1 MLITVAQL
9 EAFTGRVGSSDEV
22 QQGLSELY
30 IKSAQAEII
39 DYLGYNPE
47 DNTDEHAAGLSEY
60 SLAKIQNVCL
70 EIAALIA
77 MENNNNLGV
86 ASSSGAGMVGHS
98 FLNVVDYSRYLAKL
112 SAYRAK
118 TEAV

>member
-9 EAFTGRVGSSDEV
+9 EAFTGRVGGTEEV
-22 QQGLSELY
+22 QVWLSELY

-47 DNTDEHAAGLSEY
+47 DSNDEHAAALTEY
-60 SLAKIQNVCL
+60 SLAKIRNVCL

-86 ASSSGAGMVGHS
+86 ASSSGEGMVNHS
-98 FLNVVDYSRYLAKL
+98 FLNVVDYSRYLSKI